1 VFFSRGV
8 DKASNVSR
16 NFNRPS
22 SPVFE
27 LKKNKKSCRERK
39 FFFLKKQ
46 QKKNNTELKNICDYT
61 TSQTFF
67 HIRARTEDARATK
80 TRACGGSSFGLN
92 NPSFF
97 FLSVER
103 FLSFGF

>member
-1 VFFSRGV
+1 VI
-8 DKASNVSR
+8 KQ
-16 NFNRPS
+16 
-22 SPVFE
+22 
-27 LKKNKKSCRERK
+27 LRK
-39 FFFLKKQ
+39 R
-46 QKKNNTELKNICDYT
+46 Y
-61 TSQTFF
+61 
-67 HIRARTEDARATK
+67 HIHARTEDARATK